1 MSRPKWIYVVY
12 SIWGLGNVIKNSV
25 IIKDFIEICLNGKI
39 FPPYLVLGLIISYMF
54 KSILQF
60 LINESD
66 SLDQES
72 SSAVLINV
80 IKNWAKYS
88 MVIVKKKTDSQIS
101 LDMI

>member
-1 MSRPKWIYVVY
+1 MLKKKKCQDQSGYMLFIVFED
-12 SIWGLGNVIKNSV
+12 LGMLLIKNSV
-25 IIKDFIEICLNGKI
+25 IIKDFIEICLNSKI

-54 KSILQF
+54 NSILQF

-80 IKNWAKYS
+80 IKK
-88 MVIVKKKTDSQIS
+88 
-101 LDMI
+101 